1 MSFNLT
7 NQYISQ
13 SFHNLVQISGSTVL
27 VDGLGNFVYDLDTIK
42 TGSFTGSFVGD
53 GSGLSNV
60 GVGSGLL
67 TTASFNSYT
76 GSNTSQFAGT
86 ASFASTASY
95 ALNGGVTQIVAGTNV
110 TITNGGSG
118 SVTIN
123 AATGSGSGSGT
134 PGGSD
139 TEIQFNSGSAFSGS
153 AAFRFIYT
161 SQSLEQG
168 LQTTASGEYSHAEGI
183 ETQAIGEGSHA
194 EGNATQAIGD
204 ISHAEGF
211 ATTASGSYSHAE
223 GYTTQAIG
231 YVSHAEGYYTLA
243 SGEYSH
249 AEGDETLAIGEG
261 SHAEGIQTKTGTQN
275 AYYAQSVVSGVI
287 TLSGSY
293 GDVTSEFSTDNRLY
307 LYDEPFP
314 FDNIY
319 TRAIFIISQSYYSNP
334 NTIVELYDTSVTT
347 TTAYVGNINYGIYNW
362 TGNQTIP
369 GDYSHAEGYNTL
381 AIGIVSH
388 AEGDE
393 TYAIGD
399 FSHAEG
405 EYTQAIG
412 NASHAEGDTTQ
423 AIGGASHAEGVGTQ
437 AIGDI
442 SHAEGYYTQTIGY
455 ASHAEGN
462 QTQASGDFQH
472 VQGLF
477 NITSSVSGAF
487 IVGNGTSNASRSNLI
502 YAYED
507 TVEISGSL
515 FISGAAQ
522 SAGNNNILTYNTTT
536 GLVTY
541 TASAAIGGGG
551 GGSGT
556 PGGSDTEIQF
566 NSGSAFSGSAAFRFI
581 YTSQSLE
588 QGYQTQV
595 IGNYSHAEG
604 IQTRTGTQN
613 AYYAESVVSGIVTL
627 SSSYGDIYS
636 EFIADNR
643 LHLYDEP
650 FGDIYGRATFIISQS
665 YYSNPN
671 TIVELYDTSVTTT
684 TTAYVGDI
692 NYGILNWTG
701 DQTIPGDYSHVEG
714 WLTQAIGFASH
725 AEGIY
730 TQAIGVFS
738 HAEGTNTLSI
748 GQYSHAEGDQ
758 TQAIENYS
766 HAEGGHTIAIGS
778 VSHAEGYQT
787 QAIGNAS
794 HAEGEQTLSI
804 GYASHAEGYQTKTGT
819 QNAYYAE
826 SVVSGSIILSSSYGD
841 VSSEFGADNRLY
853 LYDIPFEDTHT
864 ETYVISQSYYSN
876 PNTIVELYDTSVT
889 TTPAYVG
896 DINYGIVNWT
906 GDQTIPGEYSHA
918 EGYNTLAIGIVSHAE
933 GNATQ
938 AIGDI
943 SHAEGDVTQAIG
955 DASHA
960 EGANT
965 TAIGEGSHAE
975 GDQTQAIGN
984 ASHAEGY
991 ETQALGEAS
1000 HAEGYQTKTGTQNAY
1015 YAQSVVSGIVTLS
1028 SSYGDVTGEF
1038 GADNR
1043 LYLYDQ
1049 PFDNIYGGTYIIS
1062 QSYYSNPNT
1071 IVELY
1076 YTSVTTTPA
1085 YVGDINYGIVNW
1097 TGDQTIPGFVS
1108 HAEGASTQAIGI
1120 VSHAEGKDTQA
1131 IGDASH
1137 AEGDATQAIGDA
1149 SHAEGDTTQ
1158 AIGNYSHAEGL
1169 GTIASGAYQHVQG
1182 LYNITSSVSGAFI
1195 VGNGIDDSNRSNL
1208 VFTSGSTFQITGSL
1222 LLNDILVLTPRT
1234 TTPPTAS
1241 AGMLIVSGSGANQHI
1256 YCYLNGWTQ
1265 LDN

>member
-13 SFHNLVQISGSTVL
+13 SFHNLVQINRPTTL

-76 GSNTSQFAGT
+76 GSNASRFAGT
-86 ASFASTASY
+86 ASFASTASFTPN
-95 ALNGGVTQIVAGTNV
+95 ALITASVASNI
-110 TITNGGSG
+110 ITFTKGDGSTFPIT
-118 SVTIN
+118 VN
-123 AATGSGSGSGT
+123 TGSGGGSGT

-194 EGNATQAIGD
+194 EG
-204 ISHAEGF
+204 
-211 ATTASGSYSHAE
+211 Y
-223 GYTTQAIG
+223 
-231 YVSHAEGYYTLA
+231 
-243 SGEYSH
+243 
-249 AEGDETLAIGEG
+249 
-261 SHAEGIQTKTGTQN
+261 QTKTGTQN
-275 AYYAQSVVSGVI
+275 AYYAESVVSGSI

-293 GDVTSEFSTDNRLY
+293 GNVTSEFSTDNRLY

-347 TTAYVGNINYGIYNW
+347 TTAYVGDINYGIYNW
-362 TGNQTIP
+362 TGDQTIP

-551 GGSGT
+551 GSGT

-566 NSGSAFSGSAAFRFI
+566 NSGSVFSGSAAFRFI

-627 SSSYGDIYS
+627 SSSYGDVTG
-636 EFIADNR
+636 EFSADNR
-643 LHLYDEP
+643 LYLYDAPP
-650 FGDIYGRATFIISQS
+650 FDDIYGRATFIINQS

-684 TTAYVGDI
+684 TAYVGDLGQ
-692 NYGILNWTG
+692 GIYNWTG

-714 WLTQAIGFASH
+714 WLTQAIGIGSH

-778 VSHAEGYQT
+778 VSHAEGYET

-819 QNAYYAE
+819 QNAYYAQ
-826 SVVSGSIILSSSYGD
+826 SIVSGSIILSSSYGD
-841 VSSEFGADNRLY
+841 VTGEFGADNRLY

-918 EGYNTLAIGIVSHAE
+918 EGYQTIAIGIVSHAE

-984 ASHAEGY
+984 ASHAEGLG
-991 ETQALGEAS
+991 TIALGDYS

-1256 YCYLNGWTQ
+1256 YCYLNGWKQ